1 MPSLVGSEMCIRD
14 RRCGG
19 AGAGRPRR
27 GGRGRRDH
35 DGRGG
40 PCLPEGSVG
49 GAGGRRR
56 GTTACPPRRR
66 LMPELPEVETVR
78 RRLLTCLPGLL
89 VREVIV
95 NDATVS
101 EQSETELRAL
111 LAGRR
116 VVGLRRRGKYLIV
129 DLSAVEST
137 RAGRR

>member
-56 GTTACPPRRR
+56 CGASPPGGR

-78 RRLLTCLPGLL
+78 RRLLACLPGLV
-89 VREVIV
+89 VRDVVV

-101 EQSETELRAL
+101 EQSEEELRL
-111 LAGRR
+111 S
-116 VVGLRRRGKYLIV
+116 LIHI
-129 DLSAVEST
+129 
-137 RAGRR
+137 